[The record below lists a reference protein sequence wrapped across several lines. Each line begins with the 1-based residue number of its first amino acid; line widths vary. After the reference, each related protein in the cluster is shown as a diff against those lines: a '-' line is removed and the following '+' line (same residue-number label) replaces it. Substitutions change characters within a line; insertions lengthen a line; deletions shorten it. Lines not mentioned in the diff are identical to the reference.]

1 VSSPSLSSPPD
12 APSPKGGSGGRVLTI
27 GVVVVI
33 LVGVAV
39 ALGRHPSPEPVAVA
53 AAPHPVAVPP
63 AVPPSGEP
71 PPPPPP
77 EPAPVAPPPE
87 PSKPVE
93 TPKAAGPKRPKGCD
107 VEECK
112 GTVSVEIH
120 SALGAKAGQVR
131 SCYERAL
138 SRNAGLQGKVDV
150 DVRIGPTGEV
160 CSAALSK
167 DTLGDP
173 AVTSCVLQRFR
184 SGMFPKPVGGCVDTR
199 VPINFVPPQ

>member
-1 VSSPSLSSPPD
+1 M
-12 APSPKGGSGGRVLTI
+12 
-27 GVVVVI
+27 VVVVI
-33 LVGVAV
+33 VAIVIGGALALTVG
-39 ALGRHPSPEPVAVA
+39 RRPSPEPAAV
-53 AAPHPVAVPP
+53 AAPHPP
-63 AVPPSGEP
+63 AAAPQMAEP

-77 EPAPVAPPPE
+77 EPEPVAPPPPE
-87 PSKPVE
+87 PDKPLAA
-93 TPKAAGPKRPKGCD
+93 PKVGPKRPKGCD
-107 VEECK
+107 AEECK

-120 SALGAKAGQVR
+120 GALGAKAGQVR

-138 SRNAGLQGKVDV
+138 SRNAGLQGKIDV

-167 DTLGDP
+167 DTLNDP

-184 SGMFPKPVGGCVDTR
+184 SGLFPKPSGGCVDTR

>member
-1 VSSPSLSSPPD
+1 MSSSSLSSPPD
-12 APSPKGGSGGRVLTI
+12 APSPKGGRGGRILTVIAIVL
-27 GVVVVI
+27 VVS
-33 LVGVAV
+33 VGAIAINV
-39 ALGRHPSPEPVAVA
+39 GRRPSQEPVAVA
-53 AAPHPVAVPP
+53 AAPHPP
-63 AVPPSGEP
+63 APAQQLAEP

-77 EPAPVAPPPE
+77 EPEPVAPPPE
-87 PSKPVE
+87 PVKPVE
-93 TPKAAGPKRPKGCD
+93 TPKAAPKRPKGCD

-112 GTVSVEIH
+112 GTVSIEIH

-131 SCYERAL
+131 GCYERAL
-138 SRNAGLQGKVDV
+138 GRNAGLQGKVEV

-167 DTLGDP
+167 DTLNDP

-184 SGMFPKPVGGCVDTR
+184 SGLFPKPSGGCVDTR

>member
-12 APSPKGGSGGRVLTI
+12 APSPKGGGGGRALTVAAVVL
-27 GVVVVI
+27 VVI
-33 LVGVAV
+33 GGGL
-39 ALGRHPSPEPVAVA
+39 ALTFGRHPSQEPVVA
-53 AAPHPVAVPP
+53 AAPPKP
-63 AVPPSGEP
+63 APAPQLAEP

-77 EPAPVAPPPE
+77 EPEPVAPPPE
-87 PSKPVE
+87 PTKPVE
-93 TPKAAGPKRPKGCD
+93 APKAGPKRPKGCD

-131 SCYERAL
+131 GCYERAL
-138 SRNAGLQGKVDV
+138 DRNAGLQGKVDV

-160 CSAALSK
+160 CSATLSK
-167 DTLGDP
+167 DTLKDP

-184 SGMFPKPVGGCVDTR
+184 SGLFPKPAGGCVDTR

>member
-1 VSSPSLSSPPD
+1 V
-12 APSPKGGSGGRVLTI
+12 
-27 GVVVVI
+27 GVVVVL
-33 LVGVAV
+33 LVGVALFLK
-39 ALGRHPSPEPVAVA
+39 LGRQPAQEPVAVA
-53 AAPHPVAVPP
+53 APHP
-63 AVPPSGEP
+63 AVPAAQLAE

-77 EPAPVAPPPE
+77 EPEPVALPPE
-87 PSKPVE
+87 PAKPVE
-93 TPKAAGPKRPKGCD
+93 TPKAGPKRPKGCE

-138 SRNAGLQGKVDV
+138 SRNAGLQGKIDV

-160 CSAALSK
+160 CTADLSK
-167 DTLGDP
+167 DTLKDP

-184 SGMFPKPVGGCVDTR
+184 SGLFPKPAGGCVDTR

>member
-1 VSSPSLSSPPD
+1 VSSPSLSSPPG
-12 APSPKGGSGGRVLTI
+12 APSPKGGSGSPLLKV
-27 GVVVVI
+27 GVVVALLI
-33 LVGVAV
+33 GVAL
-39 ALGRHPSPEPVAVA
+39 ALKLGRHPAQEPVAVA
-53 AAPHPVAVPP
+53 AAPHPAVPAP
-63 AVPPSGEP
+63 QLAEP

-77 EPAPVAPPPE
+77 EPEPVAPPPE
-87 PSKPVE
+87 PAKPVE
-93 TPKAAGPKRPKGCD
+93 TPKPGRKGPKGCE

-138 SRNAGLQGKVDV
+138 SRNAGLQGKIDV

-160 CSAALSK
+160 CTVALSK
-167 DTLGDP
+167 DTLKDP

-184 SGMFPKPVGGCVDTR
+184 SGLFPKPAGGCVDTR